1 MIEAKLKIVS
11 ANGDF
16 LVDGSGQQYF
26 DLCMGYGSV
35 CLGHNYAPVVNAQL
49 KQLQTYASPGFIESK
64 VYTQAKQ
71 AVEKYVEGYYVHG
84 FYPSGANAVEIA
96 IKMAMASTGRAKIIS
111 FAKSMHGKTLFAN
124 KLGFESCLE
133 DSDQIIKVPFVGEK
147 EESEILKTCE
157 NHMSRGNVAAVIIE
171 PIQMSGG
178 GFKASPEFYHRLEEL
193 AARFGV
199 IQIYDEILIG
209 FHRTGSAFFYK
220 AYGLRPGIVLTGKA
234 MGSGFPVSAILLE
247 KAFTIPDQFRG
258 GGTYFNH
265 PMACASI
272 VATLNAYAE
281 LDVAAHISKIETCIL
296 GHLPARHL
304 SGKGA
309 LWNID
314 LGSLDNAN
322 AAVEALLTNK
332 IIVSFYGQYI
342 RFFPNFRVDLSKL
355 AGACQIVK
363 RYL

>member
-1 MIEAKLKIVS
+1 MIELKMKIVS

-16 LVDGSGQQYF
+16 LVDEGGQEYF

-35 CLGHNYAPVVNAQL
+35 SLGHNYAPVVNEQL
-49 KQLQTYASPGFIESK
+49 KQLQTYASPGFVEST
-64 VYTQAKQ
+64 VYALAKQ
-71 AVEKYVEGYYVHG
+71 AVEKYAEGYYLHG

-96 IKMAMASTGRAKIIS
+96 VKMAVASAGRPKIIS
-111 FAKSMHGKTLFAN
+111 FAKSMHGKTLFAS
-124 KLGFESCLE
+124 KLGFESCRE
-133 DSDQIIKVPFVGEK
+133 DSDQIIRIPFVGEK
-147 EESEILKTCE
+147 EESDILETCE
-157 NHMSRGNVAAVIIE
+157 NYMRQGNVAAVIIE

-178 GFKASPEFYHRLEEL
+178 GFKASPEFYNRLEEL
-193 AARFGV
+193 AICFGI

-209 FHRTGSAFFYK
+209 FHRTGSRFFYK
-220 AYGLRPGIVLTGKA
+220 AHGLKPDIVLAGKA

-247 KAFTIPDQFRG
+247 KAFVIPGQFRG

-272 VATLNAYAE
+272 IATLNAYE
-281 LDVAAHISKIETCIL
+281 QLDVASHIAKIENCIL
-296 GHLPARHL
+296 SHLPARSL
-304 SGKGA
+304 SGQGA

-314 LGSLDNAN
+314 LGSLSNAN
-322 AAVEALLTNK
+322 AVVEELLANK

-342 RFFPNFRVDLSKL
+342 RFFPNFRVDLSRL
-355 AGACQIVK
+355 TEACQIVK